1 MSKSVVDQSNYA
13 KERDISPLSIAIFV
27 LSIVGV
33 LVSAYLTYAHYTEA
47 TVLACPETG
56 IINCAKVTTSA
67 QSHFLGMPVA
77 VLGLVFYVAFAGV
90 NFPTLAR
97 SRRLDALR
105 FAMSGGSVLFI
116 LWLIY
121 AELVLI
127 NNICLWCSVVH
138 FVTLV
143 IFFANVYRF
152 TTERG

>member
-1 MSKSVVDQSNYA
+1 MSKSVIDRKNSPDN
-13 KERDISPLSIAIFV
+13 RDLSPLSIAIFV
-27 LSIVGV
+27 LSIIGV
-33 LVSAYLTYAHYTEA
+33 LVSAYLTYAHFTEA

-67 QSHFLGMPVA
+67 QSHFLGMPVS
-77 VLGLVFYVAFAGV
+77 VLGLAFYIVFAGI
-90 NFPTLAR
+90 NFPTIHR
-97 SRRLDALR
+97 SRNLDILR
-105 FAMSGGSVLFI
+105 FVMSAGSVLFI

-138 FVTLV
+138 LVTLV

-152 TTERG
+152 TTERN

>member
-27 LSIVGV
+27 LSVVGV

-77 VLGLVFYVAFAGV
+77 VLGLVFYIAFAGV

>member
-1 MSKSVVDQSNYA
+1 MSKSVIDRKNSPDN
-13 KERDISPLSIAIFV
+13 RDLSPLSIAIFV
-27 LSIVGV
+27 LSIIGV
-33 LVSAYLTYAHYTEA
+33 LVSAYLTYAHFTTA

-67 QSHFLGMPVA
+67 QSHFLGMPVS
-77 VLGLVFYVAFAGV
+77 VLGLAFYIVFAGI
-90 NFPTLAR
+90 NFPTIPR
-97 SRRLDALR
+97 SRNLNILR
-105 FAMSGGSVLFI
+105 FVMSAGSVLFI

-138 FVTLV
+138 LVTLV

-152 TTERG
+152 TTERN